1 MRWTCQP
8 TTSAP
13 RSTRRPCSRAYWR
26 ATMPPRKPST
36 HPTMSD
42 LALALANRRTDPVQT
57 VSLTRNAKGDVQIAV
72 EVNGPDLKACG
83 KQAETEFNRLA
94 KVFPLSSAQK

>member
-1 MRWTCQP
+1 VTQP
-8 TTSAP
+8 KP
-13 RSTRRPCSRAYWR
+13 R
-26 ATMPPRKPST
+26 T

-57 VSLTRNAKGDVQIAV
+57 VSITRNAKGDVQIAV

-83 KQAETEFNRLA
+83 KQAEAEFNRLSR
-94 KVFPLSSAQK
+94 VFPLSQAQKDGQKA